1 MVRGLLIP
9 AGFSSSMGVGVGV
22 GALGCCAS
30 HSVWVLI
37 VHFPAV

>member
-9 AGFSSSMGVGVGV
+9 AGFSSSMGVGV